1 MHEVKLRFFTNITH
15 ELRTPLTLIL
25 GPIKEL
31 INKNHL
37 QEEKNK
43 LLMIDK
49 NAERL
54 LNLVNQILVFRKMAT
69 DHEPMHLVKGN
80 VVPFL
85 HGLFT
90 TFETRA
96 LTKNIQYTFHAKEEE
111 IYLWYDEEK
120 IEKVFSN
127 LVANAFKFTP
137 EGGQIDIVL
146 ELKDKTLNIKVKDTG
161 EGIDKSLHQQ
171 IFKRFYEKESPSH
184 SEIKGTGIGLAIS
197 KQLIELHHGEIL
209 VDSEP
214 GLGSTFTVI
223 LQLGNSHFTAE
234 ELLFLSDDYSN
245 IVDLAKTKP
254 VSETN
259 TFDEA
264 YADEPEHH
272 ILAQTSKHP
281 VILIIEDNPEV
292 LNYLKE
298 IFNEDYEVFGAENGK
313 KGIQAIKTHNP
324 DLIISDVMM
333 PEMDGISF
341 AKQVKTNIETSHVP
355 IILLTARTASVHKIE
370 GLSIGADDYI
380 TKPFDPQELRLK
392 VRNIILARKEF
403 KEKFARVLTM
413 DLKSID
419 ITSADES
426 FLALAMELIEKNIE
440 NNDYSVDR
448 FAYDLS
454 VSRPLLFTKLK
465 ALTDQTPNNFI
476 KTIRLKRAAQLLK
489 LQKLNVSEVAYKVGF
504 QDPKYF
510 RKCFQAQFDTSPSDY
525 AKSEEPSVS

>member
-1 MHEVKLRFFTNITH
+1 
-15 ELRTPLTLIL
+15 
-25 GPIKEL
+25 
-31 INKNHL
+31 
-37 QEEKNK
+37 
-43 LLMIDK
+43 
-49 NAERL
+49 
-54 LNLVNQILVFRKMAT
+54 
-69 DHEPMHLVKGN
+69 
-80 VVPFL
+80 
-85 HGLFT
+85 
-90 TFETRA
+90 
-96 LTKNIQYTFHAKEEE
+96 
-111 IYLWYDEEK
+111 
-120 IEKVFSN
+120 
-127 LVANAFKFTP
+127 
-137 EGGQIDIVL
+137 
-146 ELKDKTLNIKVKDTG
+146 
-161 EGIDKSLHQQ
+161 
-171 IFKRFYEKESPSH
+171 
-184 SEIKGTGIGLAIS
+184 
-197 KQLIELHHGEIL
+197 
-209 VDSEP
+209 
-214 GLGSTFTVI
+214 
-223 LQLGNSHFTAE
+223 
-234 ELLFLSDDYSN
+234 
-245 IVDLAKTKP
+245 
-254 VSETN
+254 
-259 TFDEA
+259 
-264 YADEPEHH
+264 
-272 ILAQTSKHP
+272 
-281 VILIIEDNPEV
+281 
-292 LNYLKE
+292 
-298 IFNEDYEVFGAENGK
+298 
-313 KGIQAIKTHNP
+313 
-324 DLIISDVMM
+324 MM